1 MTGGNN
7 MNKKVF
13 LIVNM
18 LCLTLFFSFA
28 NAQEYTIGD
37 YDFTWRVA
45 KVGDVRMDVQKNP
58 QGVSIFLRG
67 PGGGLARLNMT
78 PPQAK
83 VVGDV
88 LKSTGAYYDEQM
100 KKKDPN
106 VDQMVSAGNHRV
118 YFSSSR
124 GKKFQVSV
132 RKSVAGAAVLMNKDQ
147 ALKMGKYL
155 GDAEKM
161 AALVN
166 DHVKP

>member
-1 MTGGNN
+1 

-18 LCLTLFFSFA
+18 LCLALVFSFA
-28 NAQEYTIGD
+28 NAQDYTIGD

-45 KVGDVRMDVQKNP
+45 KVGNVKMDLQKSP
-58 QGVSIFLRG
+58 KGVFIVLGG
-67 PGGGLARLNMT
+67 PGGGLARLTMT

-132 RKSVAGAAVLMNKDQ
+132 RKSAAGAAVLMNKDQ

-155 GDAEKM
+155 GDAEKL
-161 AALVN
+161 AALVK
-166 DHVKP
+166 DRIKP

>member
-1 MTGGNN
+1 

-18 LCLTLFFSFA
+18 LCLALFFSFA

-166 DHVKP
+166 DRVRP

>member
-1 MTGGNN
+1 

-13 LIVNM
+13 LIVSM
-18 LCLTLFFSFA
+18 ICLALIFSFA

-37 YDFTWRVA
+37 YDFTWRAA
-45 KVGDVRMDVQKNP
+45 KAGNVRMDVQKNP
-58 QGVSIFLRG
+58 KGVSIILRG

-78 PPQAK
+78 PSQAK

-106 VDQMVSAGNHRV
+106 VDQMVTAGDHRV

-132 RKSVAGAAVLMNKDQ
+132 RKSAAGAAVLMNKDQ

-166 DHVKP
+166 ERIRP

>member
-1 MTGGNN
+1 

-18 LCLTLFFSFA
+18 LCLALFFSFA

-58 QGVSIFLRG
+58 KGVSIVLRG
-67 PGGGLARLNMT
+67 PGGGLGRLNMT

-132 RKSVAGAAVLMNKDQ
+132 RKSAAGAAVLMNKDQ

-155 GDAEKM
+155 GDAEKL
-161 AALVN
+161 AALVK
-166 DHVKP
+166 DRIKP

>member
-1 MTGGNN
+1 

-13 LIVNM
+13 LIFNM
-18 LCLTLFFSFA
+18 LCLALFFSFA

-58 QGVSIFLRG
+58 KGVSIVLRG
-67 PGGGLARLNMT
+67 PGGGLGRLNMT

-106 VDQMVSAGNHRV
+106 VDQMVTAGNHRV

-132 RKSVAGAAVLMNKDQ
+132 RKSTAGAAVLMDKDQ

-155 GDAEKM
+155 RDAEKM
-161 AALVN
+161 ATLVN
-166 DHVKP
+166 DRIRP

>member
-1 MTGGNN
+1 
-7 MNKKVF
+7 MNKKIF
-13 LIVNM
+13 LIVNVI
-18 LCLTLFFSFA
+18 CLALFLSFA

-37 YDFTWRVA
+37 YDFTWRAA

-58 QGVSIFLRG
+58 KGVSIVLRG
-67 PGGGLARLNMT
+67 PGGGLGRLNMT

-106 VDQMVSAGNHRV
+106 VDQMVTAGNHRV

-132 RKSVAGAAVLMNKDQ
+132 RKSAAGAAVLMNKDQ

-155 GDAEKM
+155 GDAEKL

-166 DHVKP
+166 ERIRP

>member
-1 MTGGNN
+1 

-13 LIVNM
+13 LIVSM
-18 LCLTLFFSFA
+18 LCLTLFVSFA
-28 NAQEYTIGD
+28 SAQEYTIGD

-45 KVGDVRMDVQKNP
+45 KVGDVKMDVQKNP
-58 QGVSIFLRG
+58 KGVSIVLGG
-67 PGGGLARLNMT
+67 PGGGLARLAMT

-83 VVGDV
+83 AVGDV
-88 LKSTGAYYDEQM
+88 LKSTGMYYDEQM
-100 KKKDPN
+100 KKQDPN
-106 VDQMVSAGNHRV
+106 MEKMVSAGDHRV

-132 RKSVAGAAVLMNKDQ
+132 RKSTAGAAVLMDKDQ

-155 GDAEKM
+155 GDAEKL

-166 DHVKP
+166 ERIRP